1 MRKKL
6 INRGGKKGRSYV
18 KCWQYL
24 EKNKIYFLI
33 ISLIFLISLI
43 IGFFFPVFLVDIIE
57 KFLKELVEKT
67 TGMNFFQLLIFIF
80 QNNLLTAFVGL
91 LFGIFLGLFPLL
103 LSSLNGYVLGFVFER
118 TVKVGGYGVLWRIF
132 PHGIFELPALI
143 ISLGLGL
150 RLGMSIFSRKKD
162 IKKELLY
169 NLESSLRV
177 FLFIVLPLLLIAAI
191 IESALIFLLS

>member
-1 MRKKL
+1 MKKL
-6 INRGGKKGRSYV
+6 SREKRKRGSYIE
-18 KCWQYL
+18 CWRYL

-33 ISLIFLISLI
+33 ISLIFLVSLI
-43 IGFFFPVFLVDIIE
+43 IGFFFPVFLVDVIE
-57 KFLKELVEKT
+57 KFLKELVGKT